1 MNTQIQQARPK
12 ERTIVVIALF
22 TNPVL
27 TSVSWTLLRAASPT
41 TQAPLFF
48 FFLVFHLIFFQ
59 SPFCFQIFSLTGK
72 VTGWVG
78 GLALSKPPFPQTKGP
93 VVVSKRS
100 ETDRKC
106 HHVTGIHRCLWACGK
121 CLCGLPEASF
131 CTCPC
136 KGEQRASPEP
146 LSSFCCRL
154 MADGD
159 SRWGQRGKRR
169 WQQWA
174 APPASRE
181 TPSSHPRSSLGSAPP
196 ASSRFD
202 AQTTSALVVPEC
214 FSVLRGLMWEL
225 TPWVFKSPHTLKDT
239 YKIVCFYVLFG
250 WRRADLLYRVSSRC
264 TAKWCNYMYM
274 CIFFYFLFFPMMDY
288 YRILDIVPCTLQ

>member
-1 MNTQIQQARPK
+1 MNTQVQQVWPK

-146 LSSFCCRL
+146 LSSFCCPL

-159 SRWGQRGKRR
+159 SGGNGGDSSGQRLLPHGRHP
-169 WQQWA
+169 
-174 APPASRE
+174 AP
-181 TPSSHPRSSLGSAPP
+181 TPDPPLVLLPQLHPVLMPKPRQHWLFP
-196 ASSRFD
+196 
-202 AQTTSALVVPEC
+202 
-214 FSVLRGLMWEL
+214 SV
-225 TPWVFKSPHTLKDT
+225 
-239 YKIVCFYVLFG
+239 
-250 WRRADLLYRVSSRC
+250 
-264 TAKWCNYMYM
+264 
-274 CIFFYFLFFPMMDY
+274 FLFFVGSCESW
-288 YRILDIVPCTLQ
+288 LHGFSNLHTL